1 MIKDRLKAISING
14 SSLKATITDLSLPL
28 EFYKYEAGDFIK
40 RHSDAPRELN
50 GKYSKLTLVLYLS
63 DNCKGGETFFDKYGL
78 KINPTCGVALLFNQ
92 ELNHE
97 ALIVT
102 EGIKYVLRTNCFLD

>member
-1 MIKDRLKAISING
+1 LLCHKAISTNTNNG
-14 SSLKATITDLSLPL
+14 
-28 EFYKYEAGDFIK
+28 G
-40 RHSDAPRELN
+40 DAPRELN

-78 KINPTCGVALLFNQ
+78 KINPTSGVALLFNQ

-102 EGIKYVLRTNCFLD
+102 QGVKYVLRTNCFWIKQSLANSGTNTNNGGENSG